1 MRTHGGLPARLAARP
16 GAPIVAQLLPK
27 PRSTSDGAW
36 PPSSPAVRPPGAQT
50 MAAALLQLALK
61 PQPGSSRSWSRP
73 WSLPWPPFPG
83 RSGSSARRLPRARPP
98 TSLLGPCSS
107 ACSSSS
113 TPSSSLSA
121 PWSSHRRPS
130 VGPPLAARGAR
141 SPWLMCP
148 TPSALVSRSGW
159 FRRLPQARHAGPT
172 AAIPCLVMVPSRR
185 APGSALLAPVLSLSS
200 LWSLSTM
207 VLCILLRSRSSDP
220 ALTPAATSPSFL
232 SSRVPLFRVLGH
244 QRSKAVTT
252 SPVYRVMLRS
262 SIG

>member
-1 MRTHGGLPARLAARP
+1 M
-16 GAPIVAQLLPK
+16 AQLLPK

-61 PQPGSSRSWSRP
+61 PQPGSSRSWPRP
-73 WSLPWPPFPG
+73 WSLPWRPFPG

-159 FRRLPQARHAGPT
+159 FRRLPRARHAGPT
-172 AAIPCLVMVPSRR
+172 AAIPCSVLCLVMVPSRR
-185 APGSALLAPVLSLSS
+185 APGSALFAPVPSLSS
-200 LWSLSTM
+200 LLLWSRPCCSSVLAARAPSPWRSTP
-207 VLCILLRSRSSDP
+207 SRPTQPCSLQFS
-220 ALTPAATSPSFL
+220 APS
-232 SSRVPLFRVLGH
+232 R
-244 QRSKAVTT
+244 
-252 SPVYRVMLRS
+252 PVQ
-262 SIG
+262 